1 MTDGRCCRAG
11 KVGLSGAVC
20 SPGYDGRQGEIKGP
34 PSLGAYVVGLVEA
47 FAPSRKWCRRRL
59 RQNPLEYQCR
69 KRWHGRR
76 RWRARPIE
84 RLNPAAR
91 PAGCG
96 CAAGVDPLA
105 RPRWWCGMVAVATL
119 RCQASQINDGG
130 ILASAAAMRAAACG
144 RLKREGG
151 APSRMVTI
159 MARASA
165 TKSITVSMSV
175 ANCSPISA

>member
-1 MTDGRCCRAG
+1 MGFVCRAG

-34 PSLGAYVVGLVEA
+34 PSLGGHMVGLVA
-47 FAPSRKWCRRRL
+47 VFAPSRKWCRRRL
-59 RQNPLEYQCR
+59 RRNPLKYQCR

-76 RWRARPIE
+76 RWGARPIE
-84 RLNPAAR
+84 RLNLAAR

-96 CAAGVDPLA
+96 CAAEVDPLA
-105 RPRWWCGMVAVATL
+105 RPRCWCGMVAVATL

-144 RLKREGG
+144 RPKRESV
-151 APSRMVTI
+151 APSSAVTDGI
-159 MARASA
+159 TSPDAALFSARG
-165 TKSITVSMSV
+165 
-175 ANCSPISA
+175 